1 MLQELSR
8 KVNQLTDLRIHSKVN
23 AKGQRVEGI
32 NIMIAFDE
40 DMKDFLAWFLKGGT
54 ITAIT
59 LAQRWT
65 FHLNWSGWTKE
76 SDALICSEV
85 SPF

>member
-40 DMKDFLAWFLKGGT
+40 DMKDFLA
-54 ITAIT
+54 
-59 LAQRWT
+59 
-65 FHLNWSGWTKE
+65 
-76 SDALICSEV
+76 
-85 SPF
+85 

>member
-8 KVNQLTDLRIHSKVN
+8 KVNQLTDLKVN

-40 DMKDFLAWFLKGGT
+40 DMKDLLA
-54 ITAIT
+54 
-59 LAQRWT
+59 
-65 FHLNWSGWTKE
+65 
-76 SDALICSEV
+76 
-85 SPF
+85 